1 MYRLLWGKNEGE
13 TMTILTMFLA
23 VMALVLFFL
32 AMIGVP
38 SGRYNLVA
46 GGLFCITL
54 AVLIERVPLR

>member
-1 MYRLLWGKNEGE
+1 
-13 TMTILTMFLA
+13 MTILTMFLA

-54 AVLIERVPLR
+54 AFLIERVPLR